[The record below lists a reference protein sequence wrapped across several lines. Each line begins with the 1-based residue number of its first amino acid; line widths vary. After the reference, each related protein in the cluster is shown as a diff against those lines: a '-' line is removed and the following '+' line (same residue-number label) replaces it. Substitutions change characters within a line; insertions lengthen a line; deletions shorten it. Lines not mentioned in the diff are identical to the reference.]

1 MKEKIMYLIIGVLI
15 GAIVTTSGLLIY
27 SKINKST
34 KSNERNM
41 PNMGEPQA
49 RPDGD
54 NSEMGEPPSMDN
66 SDSSNMSEPPARPD
80 GDSSNMS
87 EPPSKPDGSKSQAL
101 SGNNQSKSSSSETS
115 NS

>member
-34 KSNERNM
+34 KTNERNM
-41 PNMGEPQA
+41 PNMGEPQ
-49 RPDGD
+49 
-54 NSEMGEPPSMDN
+54 
-66 SDSSNMSEPPARPD
+66 ARPD

>member
-15 GAIVTTSGLLIY
+15 GAIVTTSGFLIY
-27 SKINKST
+27 NKINKST
-34 KSNERNM
+34 KTNERNM
-41 PNMGEPQA
+41 SNMGEPQA

-66 SDSSNMSEPPARPD
+66 SDNSNMSE
-80 GDSSNMS
+80 S
-87 EPPSKPDGSKSQAL
+87 PSKPDGSKSQAPFW
-101 SGNNQSKSSSSETS
+101 NNQSKSSSLETS

>member
-15 GAIVTTSGLLIY
+15 GAIVTTSGFLIY
-27 SKINKST
+27 NKINKST
-34 KSNERNM
+34 KTNERNM

-54 NSEMGEPPSMDN
+54 NS
-66 SDSSNMSEPPARPD
+66 
-80 GDSSNMS
+80 
-87 EPPSKPDGSKSQAL
+87 QAL
-101 SGNNQSKSSSSETS
+101 SGNNQSKSSSSETN

>member
-15 GAIVTTSGLLIY
+15 GAIVTTAGFLIY

-34 KSNERNM
+34 KTNERNM

-49 RPDGD
+49 RPDG
-54 NSEMGEPPSMDN
+54 
-66 SDSSNMSEPPARPD
+66 
-80 GDSSNMS
+80 
-87 EPPSKPDGSKSQAL
+87 SKSQAP